1 MARLGRWCFEH
12 RKRVA
17 AAWLLAIVVIVGVS
31 VAVGSSF
38 NSNNALPGTDS
49 QAAATLLT
57 QNFPAASGEGD
68 QVVIQATH
76 GTTIKSAPVQ
86 SAVSAALAKVAKV
99 PGIESVASPYASNGA
114 AQVSRDGTIAFAR
127 VTWDKPSTQVTPA
140 DARNLIGAAES
151 ADGPDVRVSLG
162 GQSIETSERPSIGIS
177 VVVAVAAALV
187 ILLIVFGGALLSSL
201 MPLLTAG
208 LALVIATSLIELLSH
223 AFDVASVSSELAVL
237 IGLGVGVDYGLFIIS
252 RHRSAVKDG
261 LPYSDAA
268 ALAVRT
274 SGRTVLLAGLT
285 VCIAL
290 LGQFALGVSFL
301 YGPSLGA
308 AIAVALT
315 MAASL
320 TFLPAMLGF
329 LGPRVLSRRERAR
342 VASGEAHTDTGGFWL
357 GWARVIQARKALV
370 AAGALAAVVV
380 IALPILGLR
389 LGTSDAS
396 TDPAGSTT
404 HQAYTALAQ
413 GFGPGFNG
421 PLELVAQ
428 AGSPVDTTAFGNL
441 LATAARTPGVA
452 SVTAAQTSPNG
463 KVMLA
468 TVYPTTSPQASQ
480 TISLVDDLRDNL
492 IPQAEHGTSLAVH
505 VGGVTATNID
515 FSHVLTDKLPIFI
528 AIVVL
533 LAFLLLMTVFRS
545 LLIPLTASV
554 MNLLSVGA
562 ALGAL
567 NAVFNWGWGSSLLRL
582 SGTGP
587 IDAFIPVLLFSV
599 LFGLSMDYEVY
610 LVSRIQ
616 EEWHQLHHT
625 TGDIALPA
633 PGDGAAR
640 HDHLAEWDHLH
651 HNTKDIQLAAL
662 SGRAAR
668 RNHLAVT
675 TGQAKSGEI
684 IAAAATIMILV
695 FGSFLLG
702 GQRVL
707 QEFGFGLGFAVLV
720 DAFVIRSLLVPAL
733 MHLIGPAN
741 WALPGWLD
749 RLLPRVAV
757 EAAEQGAA
765 AGPEAGLDPA
775 ETR

>member
-1 MARLGRWCFEH
+1 
-12 RKRVA
+12 V
-17 AAWLLAIVVIVGVS
+17 AAWLLALAAVAVAS
-31 VAVGSSF
+31 VAAGSSF
-38 NSNNALPGTDS
+38 NSNLSLPGTDS

-57 QNFPAASGEGD
+57 QNFPAAAGEGD
-68 QVVIQATH
+68 QVVIQASH
-76 GTTIKSAPVQ
+76 GTTIQSAPVQ
-86 SAVSAALAKVAKV
+86 SAVTAALAKVAKV
-99 PGIESVASPYASNGA
+99 PGIANVASPYAKNGA
-114 AQVSRDGTIAFAR
+114 AQISRSGTIAFAR
-127 VTWDKPSTQVTPA
+127 VTWDKPAAQVTAA
-140 DARNLIGAAES
+140 DARDLISAAKS
-151 ADGPDVRVSLG
+151 AAGPDVRISLG
-162 GQSIETSERPSIGIS
+162 GQSISNSERPSIRVS
-177 VVVAVAAALV
+177 VVVAVATALV

-201 MPLLTAG
+201 LPLVTAG
-208 LALVIATSLIELLSH
+208 LALVIATSLIGLLSH
-223 AFDVASVSSELAVL
+223 AFDVASVSTQLAVL

-252 RHRSAVKDG
+252 RHRSGVKAG
-261 LPYSDAA
+261 LSYSDAT

-308 AIAVALT
+308 ATAVALT

-329 LGPRVLSRRERAR
+329 LGPRALSRRERAALAAGGP
-342 VASGEAHTDTGGFWL
+342 ASMDGGRFWL
-357 GWARVIQARKALV
+357 RWAQIIEARNTFVAL
-370 AAGALAAVVV
+370 AALAAVVV
-380 IALPILGLR
+380 IALPIFGLR

-396 TDPAGSTT
+396 TDPPDSTT

-421 PLELVAQ
+421 PLELAAQ
-428 AGSPVDTTAFGNL
+428 AGSPTDVSAFGQL

-452 SVTAAQTSPNG
+452 SVTPAQTSPNG

-468 TVYPTTSPQASQ
+468 TLYPTTSPQASQ
-480 TISLVDDLRDNL
+480 TVSLVDNLRDNL
-492 IPQAEHGTSLAVH
+492 IPHAEQGTSLIVH
-505 VGGVTATNID
+505 VGGETATNID
-515 FSHVLTDKLPIFI
+515 FAHVLTSKLPLFI
-528 AIVVL
+528 AVVVL
-533 LAFLLLMTVFRS
+533 LAFVLLMTVFRS

-567 NAVFNWGWGSSLLRL
+567 NAVFNWGWGSSILRL

-625 TGDIALPA
+625 QDS
-633 PGDGAAR
+633 D
-640 HDHLAEWDHLH
+640 
-651 HNTKDIQLAAL
+651 LAAL
-662 SGRAAR
+662 GGRAAR
-668 RNHLAVT
+668 RNHQAVT

-684 IAAAATIMILV
+684 IAAAAGIMIVV

-707 QEFGFGLGFAVLV
+707 QEFGFGLGFAVFV
-720 DAFVIRSLLVPAL
+720 DALVIRSLLVPAI
-733 MHLIGPAN
+733 MHLTGPAN

-749 RLLPRVAV
+749 RILPRLAV
-757 EAAEQGAA
+757 EARDEASAT
-765 AGPEAGLDPA
+765 GPEAGRDPA
-775 ETR
+775 KAR